1 MTTPSLTIVAWN
13 QTASD
18 DPFHDAV
25 NKALG
30 FDAPD
35 SFVNSLKAEYK
46 IDMTKRMYVVGQD
59 GEVLRFLDEGVSSIA
74 RFHWRR
80 LHDEVRR

>member
-1 MTTPSLTIVAWN
+1 MTTTPLTIVAWN
-13 QTASD
+13 QTASA
-18 DPFHDAV
+18 DPFRDAV

-35 SFVNSLKAEYK
+35 DFVNSFKNEYK
-46 IDMTKRMYVVGQD
+46 IDLTKRQYVVGQD

-80 LHDEVRR
+80 LHDEVWR